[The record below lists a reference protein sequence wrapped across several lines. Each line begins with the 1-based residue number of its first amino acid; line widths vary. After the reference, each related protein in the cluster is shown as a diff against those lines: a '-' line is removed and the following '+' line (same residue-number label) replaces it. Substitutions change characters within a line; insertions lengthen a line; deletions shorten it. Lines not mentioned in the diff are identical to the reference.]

1 MSAPRSYSPVPIPSG
16 LRPSPLDKGSRPLDP
31 RFTGTPTRRT
41 GLLLQRRG
49 WLSRLTLPRLSLPLT
64 GRERKLGTPLFESAF
79 VAVGLKLCG
88 LEMPGGPV
96 CRPYGICR
104 SCGGRPHGAA
114 PTAEIRPGALARQSQ
129 AYSLNR
135 TSSNFYKPRAQ
146 WPGGNLERHSDFA
159 RRKFCL
165 DLQVCVP
172 RNGGPGVRRIWTRS
186 VHPEP
191 SPGDSLVTFSS
202 LRKSLAAAAAKFPGA
217 TNPRDAARRVVAQA
231 SFSCPY
237 GAIHLLAPYE
247 KRNHCLLPAGGG
259 TPCA

>member
-1 MSAPRSYSPVPIPSG
+1 MESAP
-16 LRPSPLDKGSRPLDP
+16 
-31 RFTGTPTRRT
+31 F
-41 GLLLQRRG
+41 
-49 WLSRLTLPRLSLPLT
+49 
-64 GRERKLGTPLFESAF
+64 GR
-79 VAVGLKLCG
+79 VGLKFG
-88 LEMPGGPV
+88 SEGRRAGEGT
-96 CRPYGICR
+96 RPYADARALPPIRRGR
-104 SCGGRPHGAA
+104 SQTGPRAATWGRPYEIRGTLRPFRRGRRPRRPAGAHCAPLRRKTAPGRWFGNVRRKSGTA
-114 PTAEIRPGALARQSQ
+114 PTPI
-129 AYSLNR
+129 
-135 TSSNFYKPRAQ
+135 FHKPRAQ

-202 LRKSLAAAAAKFPGA
+202 LRKSLAATAAKFPGA

-247 KRNHCLLPAGGG
+247 KRNHCLPPAGGG

>member
-1 MSAPRSYSPVPIPSG
+1 M
-16 LRPSPLDKGSRPLDP
+16 
-31 RFTGTPTRRT
+31 
-41 GLLLQRRG
+41 
-49 WLSRLTLPRLSLPLT
+49 
-64 GRERKLGTPLFESAF
+64 
-79 VAVGLKLCG
+79 CG

-104 SCGGRPHGAA
+104 SAPSFRRGRTLAGPRYIEDGKAARPGGRALQGRTPVVAGGHMGAA
-114 PTAEIRPGALARQSQ
+114 PTAEIRPGALVRQSQ
-129 AYSLNR
+129 AHALNR
-135 TSSNFYKPRAQ
+135 TSSNFCKPRAQ
-146 WPGGNLERHSDFA
+146 WPGGNLERHSDVA

-172 RNGGPGVRRIWTRS
+172 RNGGPGARRIWTRS

-247 KRNHCLLPAGGG
+247 KRNHCLPPAGGG

>member
-1 MSAPRSYSPVPIPSG
+1 MGAG
-16 LRPSPLDKGSRPLDP
+16 RPSVPPLRFKRIALIIRTVPLIRHASRDTFPQGKALRAADSRPYMYPEAIFFIVGAGHWPARIRGASRRP
-31 RFTGTPTRRT
+31 RPTAQHRLH
-41 GLLLQRRG
+41 LLGQARRG
-49 WLSRLTLPRLSLPLT
+49 S
-64 GRERKLGTPLFESAF
+64 GT
-79 VAVGLKLCG
+79 
-88 LEMPGGPV
+88 
-96 CRPYGICR
+96 
-104 SCGGRPHGAA
+104 A
-114 PTAEIRPGALARQSQ
+114 PAPIFHIA
-129 AYSLNR
+129 
-135 TSSNFYKPRAQ
+135 RAQ
-146 WPGGNLERHSDFA
+146 WPGGNLECHSDFA

-202 LRKSLAAAAAKFPGA
+202 LRKSLAATAAKFPGA

-247 KRNHCLLPAGGG
+247 KRNHCLPPAGGG